1 MPRPWWGARVTSG
14 AQDDR
19 GRGRE
24 RRFGKAV
31 WMVLAM
37 GAAVGVS
44 LLVLPWW
51 YIPFAFFLPLLL
63 GVCLLLGLVLWW
75 SDRRDA
81 AAWRRLD
88 TWIGDRRGREER

>member
-37 GAAVGVS
+37 GAAVGVA

-81 AAWRRLD
+81 AAWRRLG